1 MHSQQIEHI
10 IFIMSPFLFEPAE
23 LQAKSKTPR
32 KKQASKT
39 LAAKETESI
48 PTHVSELPGP
58 SVEPKTLDEVV
69 TESKKGSGDHADI
82 KKKTWKEGE
91 KDPEDSNAGA
101 QTTQTRRTSSRR

>member
-10 IFIMSPFLFEPAE
+10 IFVMSPFLFEPAK
-23 LQAKSKTPR
+23 LQAKPKTPR

-39 LAAKETESI
+39 LAAKETEST

-82 KKKTWKEGE
+82 KKEIWKEGW
-91 KDPEDSNAGA
+91 KDPEDSAGA